1 MEQLSQNLPGIL
13 ALASLAGVSAFTAI
27 RVGPRFLIRRIA
39 GIICVFFGV
48 TFITFI
54 LGYFAP
60 GPAILCPTGGHAPPP
75 PFNPCKSLEL
85 YYDHLYGRDQ
95 PWYVQYGH
103 FMNNVLHFN
112 LGYST
117 IDTTR
122 TVRDILN
129 PYVPVSVQLGV
140 TAVVLAIVVGVP
152 LGLYAAVH
160 SKAPYDT
167 GVQTTGLVLLVLPPV
182 VLIPLYQLLMIT
194 LHENGLPSLAVTGWH
209 SWDEMVGPVLIFG
222 VGICAYFLRVTRAS
236 MLQVLRQDYVRT
248 ARAKGMT
255 ERRVIWRHA
264 FRNTL
269 MNLLTAV
276 GPALTFAVG
285 GVFVVELLFNIAG
298 IGMASLQAINDRDYP
313 VLQGAVMLM
322 VLAIVCTNLITDA
335 AYGLADPRVKT

>member
-1 MEQLSQNLPGIL
+1 MEQLSQNLPGII
-13 ALASLAGVSAFTAI
+13 ALASLAGICAFTGF
-27 RVGPRFLIRRIA
+27 RVGPRFLIHRIA

-48 TFITFI
+48 TFIIFI

-60 GPAILCPTGGHAPPP
+60 RPAIIIAGVGAHGLSPNAL
-75 PFNPCKSLEL
+75 KSLEH

-112 LGYST
+112 LGNST
-117 IDTTR
+117 IDTTQ

-160 SKAPYDT
+160 AKAPYAT

-209 SWDEMVGPVLIFG
+209 SWDEMVGPMLIFG
-222 VGICAYFLRVTRAS
+222 VGICAFFLRVTRAS

-255 ERRVIWRHA
+255 ERQVIWRHA

-269 MNLLTAV
+269 LNLLTAV

-322 VLAIVCTNLITDA
+322 VLAIVCTNLITDV
-335 AYGLADPRVKT
+335 AYGLADPRVKTS